1 MSVPRM
7 SFPPPR
13 PAPPPSSG
21 RAIVAGLL
29 AALLGA
35 GIWAAVVKM
44 TEYEVGWVAW
54 GVGALVGFAMSK
66 FTEQRSVQL
75 GVYAAVLAVLGLA
88 IGKVATVRMMVPSYG
103 REIVME
109 NEAILAAAFAID
121 MRANE
126 RFSAQLSLDLARFG
140 ERDSLPPPIQ
150 NRMMDEVQARMAA
163 AEPAERERVAAMF
176 ANNIL
181 EEVSLVEQFKA
192 SLGLF
197 DLLWFGLAIATAF
210 KFMRGDG

>member
-7 SFPPPR
+7 TFPPPR

-21 RAIVAGLL
+21 RAIIAGLL

-35 GIWAAVVKM
+35 GIWTAVVAM
-44 TEYEVGWVAW
+44 TGFEVGWVAW
-54 GVGALVGFAMSK
+54 GLGALVGFAMSR
-66 FTEQRSVQL
+66 FTAQRSAQL

-88 IGKVATVRMMVPSYG
+88 IGKVATVRVMLPSLG
-103 REIVME
+103 RDIVME
-109 NEAILAAAFAID
+109 NEAILAQAFAVD

-140 ERDSLPPPIQ
+140 ADDSLPPPILT
-150 NRMMDEVQARMAA
+150 RMMDEVQARMATA
-163 AEPAERERVAAMF
+163 PPAERERVAAMF
-176 ANNIL
+176 TSSVMGD
-181 EEVSLVEQFKA
+181 VSLAEQFTA
-192 SLGLF
+192 TLSFF

>member
-7 SFPPPR
+7 TFPPPR

-35 GIWAAVVKM
+35 GIWTAVVAM
-44 TEYEVGWVAW
+44 TGFEVGWVAW
-54 GVGALVGFAMSK
+54 GLGALVGFAMSR
-66 FTEQRSVQL
+66 FTAQRSAQL

-88 IGKVATVRMMVPSYG
+88 IGKVATVRVMLPSLG
-103 REIVME
+103 RDIVME
-109 NEAILAAAFAID
+109 NEAILAQAFAVD

-140 ERDSLPPPIQ
+140 ADDSLPPPILT
-150 NRMMDEVQARMAA
+150 RMMDEVQARMATA
-163 AEPAERERVAAMF
+163 PPAERERVAAMF
-176 ANNIL
+176 TSSVMGD
-181 EEVSLVEQFKA
+181 VSLAEQFTA
-192 SLGLF
+192 TLSFF

>member
-35 GIWAAVVKM
+35 GIWTAVVAM

-66 FTEQRSVQL
+66 FTGQRSAQL

-103 REIVME
+103 REIVMD
-109 NEAILAAAFAID
+109 NEAVLAQAFAIE

-140 ERDSLPPPIQ
+140 QGDSLPAPLLR
-150 NRMMDEVQARMAA
+150 RMMDEAQARMAA
-163 AEPAERERVAAMF
+163 AEPAERERVATMF
-176 ANNIL
+176 ANSIL
-181 EEVSLVEQFKA
+181 GEVSLTEQFTA
-192 SLGLF
+192 SLSFF

-210 KFMRGDG
+210 KLMRGDG

>member
-29 AALLGA
+29 GALLGA
-35 GIWAAVVKM
+35 GIWTAVTAM
-44 TEYEVGWVAW
+44 TGWEVGWVAW

-66 FTEQRSVQL
+66 FTPQRGVQL

-88 IGKVATVRMMVPSYG
+88 VGKVATIRMMVPSYG
-103 REIVME
+103 RELVMDNEIV
-109 NEAILAAAFAID
+109 LAQAFAVE
-121 MRANE
+121 MRDNE

-140 ERDSLPPPIQ
+140 RRDSLPPPLL
-150 NRMMDEVQARMAA
+150 NRMMDEAQARMAA

-176 ANNIL
+176 ANSFL
-181 EEVSLVEQFKA
+181 GEVSLVEQFKA
-192 SLGLF
+192 SLGVF

>member
-1 MSVPRM
+1 M

-13 PAPPPSSG
+13 PAPPPSSA

-35 GIWAAVVKM
+35 GIWTAVVAM
-44 TEYEVGWVAW
+44 TGFEVGWVAW
-54 GVGALVGFAMSK
+54 GVGVLVGFAMSR
-66 FTEQRSVQL
+66 FTTQRSVQL

-88 IGKVATVRMMVPSYG
+88 VGKVATVRMMVPSYG
-103 REIVME
+103 REIVMD
-109 NEAILAAAFAID
+109 NETILAQAFAIE

-140 ERDSLPPPIQ
+140 RDDSLPAPLV
-150 NRMMDEVQARMAA
+150 NRMMDEAQARMAA
-163 AEPAERERVAAMF
+163 AEPAERERVATMF
-176 ANNIL
+176 ANSIL
-181 EEVSLVEQFKA
+181 GEVSLTEQFTA
-192 SLGLF
+192 SLSLF
-197 DLLWFGLAIATAF
+197 DLLFFALAIATAF